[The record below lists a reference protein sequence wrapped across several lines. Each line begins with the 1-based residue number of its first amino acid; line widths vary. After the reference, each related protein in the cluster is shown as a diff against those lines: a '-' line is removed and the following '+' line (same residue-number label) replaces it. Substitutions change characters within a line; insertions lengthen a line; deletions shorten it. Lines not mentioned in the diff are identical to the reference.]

1 MAPNGLAILIGAG
14 PATGAGIARILSH
27 PSHGNMAVALLARRA
42 EPLQELTKSLAEKV
56 PGAVLEAFPTDTSP
70 ENLRQTF
77 AAIKQHTRFQGLKL
91 RVSIFSI
98 KNSSKKPFME
108 ETFEDFMHPLE
119 TYAGGAMVFAQESL
133 KRFFEDHGEKGLA
146 EGGGK
151 KGTLIF
157 TGTLGALRCN
167 AEFGSYG
174 ASRGSV
180 RQLAQA
186 LAREMSPKGVHV
198 VHTIANGRITDA
210 DNEETQTGKH
220 MAAEAV
226 GKTYLWLAEQEPTV
240 WTHELDLRPAQEK
253 F

>member
-1 MAPNGLAILIGAG
+1 MAPSGLAILLGAG

-27 PSHGNMAVALLARRA
+27 PNHGNMAVALLARRPDSLA
-42 EPLQELTKSLAEKV
+42 DLIKSLHSQT
-56 PGAVLEAFPTDTSP
+56 PSLVLEAFPTDTSP
-70 ENLRQTF
+70 TSLRKAF
-77 AAIKQHTRFQGLKL
+77 ADIKAHQSFRDLKL
-91 RVSIFSI
+91 KVAIFSI

-108 ETFEDFMHPLE
+108 ESFEEFVQPLE
-119 TYAGGAMVFAQESL
+119 TYVGGAMVFAQESL
-133 KRFFEDHGEKGLA
+133 RRWFEENGEGGLV

-167 AEFGSYG
+167 AEFASYG
-174 ASRGSV
+174 SSRSSV

-198 VHTIANGRITDA
+198 VHTIANGRIVDA
-210 DNEETQTGKH
+210 DNDDTRTGKH
-220 MAAEAV
+220 MSADAV
-226 GKTYLWLAEQEPTV
+226 GKTYLWLAQQEPAL